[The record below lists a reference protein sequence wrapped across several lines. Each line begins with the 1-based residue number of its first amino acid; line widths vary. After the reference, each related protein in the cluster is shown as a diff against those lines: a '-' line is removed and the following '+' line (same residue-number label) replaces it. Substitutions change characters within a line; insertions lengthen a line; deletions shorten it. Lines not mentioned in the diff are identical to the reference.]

1 MTKKIDNMGYDEG
14 YVPPYLLL
22 NIYLEAKYISKNN

>member
-14 YVPPYLLL
+14 YVPPYLPL
-22 NIYLEAKYISKNN
+22 NIDLEKKVIL